1 MFKQLTGAVRRLFS
15 PATGEVVTVNKDEL
29 KQTQSAAAV
38 MSVRS
43 PSAGISVASTLSPGR
58 LAGILRNAADGH
70 ARDFFIMAEELEE
83 RDLHYRREP
92 LQGVMG
98 VRG

>member
-1 MFKQLTGAVRRLFS
+1 MFKKLTVLTGAVRRLLS

-43 PSAGISVASTLSPGR
+43 PSTGISVASTLSPGR
-58 LAGILRNAADGH
+58 
-70 ARDFFIMAEELEE
+70 
-83 RDLHYRREP
+83 
-92 LQGVMG
+92 
-98 VRG
+98 